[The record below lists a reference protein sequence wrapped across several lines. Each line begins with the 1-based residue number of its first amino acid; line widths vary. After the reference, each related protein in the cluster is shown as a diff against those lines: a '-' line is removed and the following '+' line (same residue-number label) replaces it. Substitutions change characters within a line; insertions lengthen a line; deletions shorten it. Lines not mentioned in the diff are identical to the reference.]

1 VNDIVV
7 EGYPNATYK
16 HYAVAQYP
24 SYHVRDLKNKFDLST
39 LNNLPTGSDDYLIS
53 INKILPL
60 RRLFPEDLFMSLRK
74 TAFILTKE
82 LLKYL
87 MVPLKEYSINYN
99 AINGTSPISF
109 YTGDP
114 TASIINDNEKL
125 NILIFC
131 DTNKDRLAYE
141 ALKLQLSSKIFTI
154 YNHSGSS
161 VLNYTTETSINTG
174 EYNGVTA
181 VYHNWGQFLY
191 NEASDVV
198 TAAGSSNQQP
208 PAVPL

>member
-1 VNDIVV
+1 MYVIKKNGVYLDKRIV
-7 EGYPNATYK
+7 EIFNGT
-16 HYAVAQYP
+16 
-24 SYHVRDLKNKFDLST
+24 
-39 LNNLPTGSDDYLIS
+39 
-53 INKILPL
+53 
-60 RRLFPEDLFMSLRK
+60 
-74 TAFILTKE
+74 
-82 LLKYL
+82 
-87 MVPLKEYSINYN
+87 LKEYTIGYN
-99 AINGTSPISF
+99 PINGTSPISF
-109 YTGDP
+109 YTGNP
-114 TASIINDNEKL
+114 TAGLNDNEKL

-141 ALKLQLSSKIFTI
+141 ALKLQLSNNIFTI

-198 TAAGSSNQQP
+198 IAAWKLESAATCSSE
-208 PAVPL
+208 VK